1 MRGRSNLLLLVP
13 LSLVALLAA
22 SCATPVG
29 AGPFG
34 HVPFDAPA
42 TCSGYCSKMGLT
54 LGAVVVMAGNV
65 GCVCTP
71 VHGASSAQEVAPATA
86 GGMVAIL
93 IQQQQ
98 AQAQQQQQQQQQQQH
113 H

>member
-1 MRGRSNLLLLVP
+1 MTLCVRLLSAVVLALLV
-13 LSLVALLAA
+13 A
-22 SCATPVG
+22 SCMTPVG
-29 AGPFG
+29 AGPLG
-34 HVPFDAPA
+34 HVPLDAPA
-42 TCSGYCSKMGLT
+42 TCSDYCSKMGLG

-71 VHGASSAQEVAPATA
+71 MGHGGSAARETAPAAA

-98 AQAQQQQQQQQQQQH
+98 QRQQQRSSTH
-113 H
+113 

>member
-1 MRGRSNLLLLVP
+1 MRALAR
-13 LSLVALLAA
+13 LVAIAFVALVAS

-42 TCSGYCSKMGLT
+42 TCSDYCSKMGLT
-54 LGAVVVMAGNV
+54 LGAVVVMAGQV

-98 AQAQQQQQQQQQQQH
+98 AQALQQQQQQQH
-113 H
+113 SSGH

>member
-1 MRGRSNLLLLVP
+1 MRALARLLGIAF
-13 LSLVALLAA
+13 VALLAT
-22 SCATPVG
+22 SCMTPVG

-34 HVPFDAPA
+34 HVPLDAPGKCA
-42 TCSGYCSKMGLT
+42 DYCSKMGLT

-71 VHGASSAQEVAPATA
+71 VHAGGSSARDTAPAAA

-93 IQQQQ
+93 LQQQ
-98 AQAQQQQQQQQQQQH
+98 AQAQQQQQQQQQRSSSH
-113 H
+113 

>member
-1 MRGRSNLLLLVP
+1 MRKLPGLV
-13 LSLVALLAA
+13 VAALLAT

-34 HVPFDAPA
+34 HVPFDASA
-42 TCSGYCSKMGLT
+42 TCAGYCSKMGLT

-71 VHGASSAQEVAPATA
+71 VNGGGSSAQKVAPAAA

-98 AQAQQQQQQQQQQQH
+98 AQAAQQQQQQQQH

>member
-1 MRGRSNLLLLVP
+1 MRALARLLGIAF
-13 LSLVALLAA
+13 VALLAT
-22 SCATPVG
+22 SCMTPVG
-29 AGPFG
+29 AGAFG
-34 HVPFDAPA
+34 QVPLDAP
-42 TCSGYCSKMGLT
+42 TKCSDYCSKMGLT

-71 VHGASSAQEVAPATA
+71 VHGGSSAQSAGAASA

-93 IQQQQ
+93 VQQQQ
-98 AQAQQQQQQQQQQQH
+98 ARAAQQQQQQQH

>member
-1 MRGRSNLLLLVP
+1 MRALTRVLGIAF
-13 LSLVALLAA
+13 VALLGT
-22 SCATPVG
+22 SCMTPVG

-34 HVPFDAPA
+34 HVPLDAPA
-42 TCSGYCSKMGLT
+42 KCSDYCSQMGLT

-71 VHGASSAQEVAPATA
+71 VHGGSSARDTAPATA

-98 AQAQQQQQQQQQQQH
+98 AQAQAQQQQQH
-113 H
+113 NSTH

>member
-1 MRGRSNLLLLVP
+1 MRGRSNLLLLAP
-13 LSLVALLAA
+13 LSLLALLAA

-71 VHGASSAQEVAPATA
+71 VHGSTASTQDVAPATA

-98 AQAQQQQQQQQQQQH
+98 AQAQQQQQQQQQQH

>member
-1 MRGRSNLLLLVP
+1 MLARLLGLAV
-13 LSLVALLAA
+13 VALLAA

-42 TCSGYCSKMGLT
+42 TCSDQCSKMGLT
-54 LGAVVVMAGNV
+54 LGAVVVMAGTV

-71 VHGASSAQEVAPATA
+71 AHGGSSAAEVAPATA

-98 AQAQQQQQQQQQQQH
+98 ARAAQQQQQQQH

>member
-1 MRGRSNLLLLVP
+1 MRVLARLFGMTF
-13 LSLVALLAA
+13 VALLAT
-22 SCATPVG
+22 SCMTPVG
-29 AGPFG
+29 AGAMT
-34 HVPFDAPA
+34 VPLDAPA
-42 TCSGYCSKMGLT
+42 KCSDYCSKMGLT

-71 VHGASSAQEVAPATA
+71 VHAGASSARDTAPAAA

-98 AQAQQQQQQQQQQQH
+98 QARASQQQQQQRSSNH
-113 H
+113 

>member
-1 MRGRSNLLLLVP
+1 MRKLLGL
-13 LSLVALLAA
+13 AIAGLLAA

-42 TCSGYCSKMGLT
+42 TCSGECSKMGLT
-54 LGAVVVMAGNV
+54 LGAVVVMAGTV

-71 VHGASSAQEVAPATA
+71 VGHNGSSAEELAPATA

-93 IQQQQ
+93 VQQQQ
-98 AQAQQQQQQQQQQQH
+98 ARAAQQQQQQQQQQH